1 MTVLV
6 TSLMSEIFAY
16 LLNSLWQVPLVFIA
30 AWIAARLAR
39 QLGPQVEH
47 RVWVTAM
54 MLQAI
59 LPLCRFRINGL
70 LGQAWGLVLSFFGS
84 AVGGEA
90 RVIVGAGSAASAAML
105 RLPAWL
111 MTALVLVYACSLL
124 YFAGRLAWSL
134 ARTAEM
140 RRNATRAM
148 LTDAQARELDRCRQF
163 FGIADHGVQVAIAPS
178 LAGPVTVGI
187 RRWTLLLPPAF
198 LDKIEANDLDAVFAH
213 ECAHLR
219 RRDFAKN
226 LLYGFVALPVSW
238 HPLLW
243 LTRRRLAETRE
254 LVCDAMAADAVAGR
268 ESYASSLLRLASM
281 LSSRRAAEN
290 LHAIGIFDANV
301 FERRIMNLT
310 RKSFEIRGWQRL
322 AIAAVCGAIAVAT
335 CTSAMAFRM
344 DADDPPSA
352 AQKNPKQ
359 IHVKADNLKLV
370 QKAMPVYPPDA
381 KKQKIQGT
389 VVLDVVI
396 GKDGS
401 PENIKVT
408 GGPNELQQSA
418 LDAVRQWRWQPFL
431 LNGDPIEVVT
441 TITVVYQLAG

>member
-1 MTVLV
+1 MTALV
-6 TSLMSEIFAY
+6 TTLTSELFAY

-39 QLGPQVEH
+39 PLGPQIEH
-47 RVWVTAM
+47 RVWVGAL

-59 LPLCRFRINGL
+59 LPLCSFRINGL
-70 LGQAWGLVLSFFGS
+70 LQPAWGLLLSFFGS
-84 AVGGEA
+84 AAGGET

-111 MTALVLVYACSLL
+111 MTTLVLAYGCSLL

-134 ARTAEM
+134 WRTADM
-140 RRNATRAM
+140 RRNATPVT
-148 LTDAQARELDRCRQF
+148 LTGAQTRKLDRCRQS
-163 FGIADHGVQVAIAPS
+163 FGIAGHAVQVAISPS
-178 LAGPVTVGI
+178 LAGPVTIGI
-187 RRWTLLLPPAF
+187 RSWTLVLPPAF
-198 LDKIEANDLDAVFAH
+198 LDKIETGDLDAVFAH

-226 LLYGFVALPVSW
+226 LLYGFIALPVAW

-243 LTRRRLAETRE
+243 LTRLRVAETRE

-281 LSSRRAAEN
+281 LSTRMAAEN

-310 RKSFEIRGWQRL
+310 RKHFEIRGLRRL
-322 AIAAVCGAIAVAT
+322 AIAAICGVIAVAT

-344 DADDPPSA
+344 DVDDTPAP

-359 IHVKADNLKLV
+359 IHVKADDLKITYKV
-370 QKAMPVYPPDA
+370 PPVYPVDA

-389 VVLDVVI
+389 VVLSVVI

-408 GGPNELQQSA
+408 GGPDALQQSA
-418 LDAVRQWRWQPFL
+418 LDAVRQWRWQPYL
-431 LNGDPIEVVT
+431 LNGDPIEVLT
-441 TITVVYQLAG
+441 TVNIVYALAG